1 MLQYAEVIIKEYFD
15 YVLKEGA
22 PNRSEM
28 KL

>member
-1 MLQYAEVIIKEYFD
+1 MLQYAEVIRKEYFD

-22 PNRSEM
+22 PNRNEM